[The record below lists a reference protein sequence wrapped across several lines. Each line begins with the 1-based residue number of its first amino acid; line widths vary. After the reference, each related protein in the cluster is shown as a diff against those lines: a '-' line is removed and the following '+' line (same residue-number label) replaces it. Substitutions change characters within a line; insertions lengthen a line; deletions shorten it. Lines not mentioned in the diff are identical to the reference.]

1 MIRTQWPTPEQI
13 GVYLTTHGWHFARP
27 MKQPGA
33 VYAYDEL
40 SDDGEP
46 MELFVPEFAPGVDET
61 IDFATS
67 VLAVV
72 ETVKSFEKRS
82 EDEVFADM
90 LAIDPRPAPRAPAA
104 SAS

>member
-1 MIRTQWPTPEQI
+1 MRTQWPTPEQI
-13 GVYLTTHGWHFARP
+13 GAYLTAHGWRFARP

-33 VYAYDEL
+33 VYVYREL

-46 MELFVPEFAPGVDET
+46 MQLFVPHFVPGVDEV

-72 ETVKSFEKRS
+72 ETMESFEGRTR
-82 EDEVFADM
+82 DEVFAEM
-90 LAIDPRPAPRAPAA
+90 LATEVPSAPQAPASVA
-104 SAS
+104 

>member
-1 MIRTQWPTPEQI
+1 MIRTHWPTPEQI
-13 GVYLTTHGWHFARP
+13 GAYLTAHGWHFARP
-27 MKQPGA
+27 MKEPGA
-33 VYAYDEL
+33 VYAYNEL

-46 MELFVPEFAPGVDET
+46 MELFVPDFTPGVDEV

-72 ETVKSFEKRS
+72 ETVMSFEKRS
-82 EDEVFADM
+82 EADVFADM
-90 LAIDPRPAPRAPAA
+90 LAIVPASRGPVA